1 VVSPL
6 LANIALN
13 GIEDIHYSVRYADD
27 MVIILKL
34 QDDEAK
40 ILARI
45 SDFLASRGMN
55 VSARKT
61 KITATK
67 DGFDFLGW
75 HFKCQKNGKFRSTPS
90 VANYKAFRKKV
101 KAIVNNPNIGATVK
115 AQKLAPVVRGWKNY
129 HKHCKMDGARNSLW
143 HINHRAFKVF
153 NKETKQNRQSCEALI
168 RKAFPDVPY
177 SENKHIN
184 VKGAKSPYDG
194 DMVYWSERNS
204 KLYDSNTSKAL
215 KRQSHSCQSCGLKF
229 LGDERIHLHHVDR
242 NHQNWKQ
249 GNLVAIHES
258 CHHYI
263 HMSKCES

>member
-1 VVSPL
+1 KP
-6 LANIALN
+6 
-13 GIEDIHYSVRYADD
+13 
-27 MVIILKL
+27 

-40 ILARI
+40 ILVRI

-55 VSARKT
+55 VSERKT
-61 KITATK
+61 QITATK

-75 HFKCQKNGKFRSTPS
+75 HFKCQKNGRFRSTPS
-90 VANYKAFRKKV
+90 VANYRAFRKKI

-115 AQKLAPVVRGWKNY
+115 AQKLAPVVRGWRNY
-129 HKHCKMDGARNSLW
+129 HKYCKMNGARNSLW

-168 RKAFPDVPY
+168 RKAFPHVPY

-194 DMVYWSERNS
+194 DIVYWSERNS
-204 KLYDSNTSKAL
+204 NLYDSNTSKAL
-215 KRQSHSCQSCGLKF
+215 KRQNHSCQSCGLKF
-229 LGDERIHLHHVDR
+229 LGDEKIHLHHVDR

-249 GNLVAIHES
+249 ENLVALHES

-263 HMSKCES
+263 HMSKSES